1 MRKTKKQLEA
11 QIKELH
17 QELDNEIRMRK
28 ETYLKYEDEADRMK
42 IVGYYIQTL
51 RVMQDK
57 IHCRLTDEDF
67 DRILDVLEQDR
78 YPEGF

>member
-1 MRKTKKQLEA
+1 MSKTKKQLEA

-28 ETYLKYEDEADRMK
+28 ENYLKYEDGADRMK

-51 RVMQDK
+51 RVMQNK
-57 IHCRLTDEDF
+57 IHCRLIAEDF

>member
-1 MRKTKKQLEA
+1 MKKTKKQLEA

-28 ETYLKYEDEADRMK
+28 ENYRKYDDKADRMR
-42 IVGYYIQTL
+42 IIGYYIQTL

-57 IHCRLTDEDF
+57 IHCRLIGEDF

-78 YPEGF
+78 YLDGF